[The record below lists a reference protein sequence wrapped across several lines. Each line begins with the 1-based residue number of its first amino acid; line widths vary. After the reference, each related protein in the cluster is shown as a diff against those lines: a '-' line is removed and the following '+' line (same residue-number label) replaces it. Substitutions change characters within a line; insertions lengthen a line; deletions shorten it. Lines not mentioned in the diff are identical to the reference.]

1 MDAKLFAACQYTGSG
16 LDWRGA
22 IKLACRPLA
31 QQGKISAGYADA
43 IISATEENGLGTY
56 SLRNLRSRTPA
67 RMKGF

>member
-1 MDAKLFAACQYTGSG
+1 MDEKLFAACQYTAHS

-43 IISATEENGLGTY
+43 IISATEKNGPWYILT
-56 SLRNLRSRTPA
+56 RNLPSRTPA